1 MTGPLVL
8 LSGLPGTGKTR
19 LAIEIS
25 RKRNYPVFSKDRFQS
40 QLRILGFTGRE
51 GAEGYELLFDVAE
64 QQLSQGIGAILDAV
78 FPKEGFR
85 RRAEKLAHKYHAPFR
100 PILCVCSDD
109 DELKR
114 RIQNRERYVPN
125 WTPVGWEEV
134 VRIKTYFEKWPKASA
149 LRLDALLDFEQNLSE
164 ALAWIDSREANLE

>member
-1 MTGPLVL
+1 MTVTDSLVL

-25 RKRNYPVFSKDRFQS
+25 RKRNCPIFSKDRFQS
-40 QLRILGFTGRE
+40 QLRVLGFTGRE

-78 FPKEGFR
+78 FPKEGIR
-85 RRAEKLAHKYHAPFR
+85 NRAEKLARKYHAPIR
-100 PILCVCSDD
+100 PILCFCSDD

-114 RIQNRERYVPN
+114 RIHTRERYVPN

-134 VRIKTYFEKWPKASA
+134 VRIKSYFEEWPEGSA
-149 LRLDALLDFEQNLSE
+149 LRLDTLLDFELNLSE
-164 ALAWIDSREANLE
+164 ALDWIDST